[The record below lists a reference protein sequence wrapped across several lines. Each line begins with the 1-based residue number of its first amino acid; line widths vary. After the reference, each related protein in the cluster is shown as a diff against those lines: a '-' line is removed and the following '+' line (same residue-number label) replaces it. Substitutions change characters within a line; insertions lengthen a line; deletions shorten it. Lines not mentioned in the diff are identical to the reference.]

1 MSDAELVA
9 HTATKLRDSIHLLIH
24 TQTHWIGKV
33 AVADSLYQRMRQAL
47 TAASTP
53 SGAAVQAS
61 KAPARIDV
69 LAWFCDIDT
78 TVARWH
84 TGSDTINRLTNI
96 YDVAWAPEQLD
107 HVKAMLR
114 RCEAWVASAQEM
126 LGDNPVEVPLCR
138 PCPRCS
144 ELWCYRGTG
153 REQTRHFALWGVL
166 IDDGEVRP
174 NVFCKACKTKWTSK
188 QEMSVFNKMLGLDGT
203 PNMSEYTNIL

>member
-1 MSDAELVA
+1 MSDTELVA

-53 SGAAVQAS
+53 SGAAIQAS

-69 LAWFCDIDT
+69 LAWFCDVDT

-84 TGSDTINRLTNI
+84 TGGDTINRLAQM
-96 YDVAWAPEQLD
+96 YEAAWAPEQLD

-126 LGDNPVEVPLCR
+126 LGDNAVEVPLRR
-138 PCPRCS
+138 PCPRCN
-144 ELWCYRGTG
+144 ELWCYGG
-153 REQTRHFALWGVL
+153 ADHTRSFALRVSEHGAQ
-166 IDDGEVRP
+166 
-174 NVFCKACKTKWTSK
+174 CKACRARWVTD
-188 QEMSVFNKMLGLDGT
+188 QEIGVFIQMLG
-203 PNMSEYTNIL
+203 